1 MSLTSGVR
9 IPAPQYLGGDTN
21 GTGRTAVALNNLLDN
36 QGNQVVPRDAEIS
49 IIDPLVGSLPDNAG
63 VRAPQAYRDQSG
75 DQRRGLQSLFSFGKR
90 AVEKNAYNQAHL
102 SASGLLGVVNLAVLD
117 DGGRPIPYAPF
128 EWGGREYR
136 TDAQGV
142 FKLVEKNYFQNSIAA
157 ENERMK
163 YVTQMI
169 SLVVGQ
175 PAQNV
180 IALFGGAFYKALG
193 ADQANLATNLYRAY
207 MDQAGIEGN
216 IVARKAAVFARYADA
231 EASPEV
237 MCNFGDNDP
246 EWSRAFNKLSM
257 LIEYHPSAIL
267 FDEGPPNPLDTS
279 GELRGDVGAN
289 NRGSMEVDG
298 NRTDFARN
306 ATAAEAVQR
315 HEFRGGNLVAGEA
328 RNNYIPRTG
337 NGRNN
342 VAGQPMVNRG

>member
-9 IPAPQYLGGDTN
+9 LPIPERADNVGRPMSTVNQSRYMLDVFRRDENTLRYVPGQGDLPAP
-21 GTGRTAVALNNLLDN
+21 
-36 QGNQVVPRDAEIS
+36 
-49 IIDPLVGSLPDNAG
+49 GS
-63 VRAPQAYRDQSG
+63 RAPQAYRDQSG
-75 DQRRGLQSLFSFGKR
+75 DSRRGLQSLFSFGKR

-136 TDAQGV
+136 TDAMGV
-142 FKLVEKNYFQNSIAA
+142 FKLVEKDYFQNSISA

-175 PAQNV
+175 PAENV
-180 IALFGGAFYKALG
+180 IALFGYAFYEALG
-193 ADQANLATNLYRAY
+193 SDKGVLATNLYRSY
-207 MDQAGIEGN
+207 MDQAGIADTIKE
-216 IVARKAAVFARYADA
+216 RKAAVFARYSDA

-267 FDEGPPNPLDTS
+267 FDNGPPNPLDTS
-279 GELRGDVGAN
+279 GTLHGDMGTS
-289 NRGSMEVDG
+289 NRGSLPDVGQD
-298 NRTDFARN
+298 RTVPAQN
-306 ATAAEAVQR
+306 ATAAEIQTD
-315 HEFRGGNLVAGEA
+315 
-328 RNNYIPRTG
+328 PRTRFG
-337 NGRNN
+337 PVRMEGVPVGMRQ
-342 VAGQPMVNRG
+342 VTRS

>member
-1 MSLTSGVR
+1 MSLTSGYRQTPAGRNMTHIEVTGGAKLPLDNLGYNVR
-9 IPAPQYLGGDTN
+9 KVVTGDPARGVN
-21 GTGRTAVALNNLLDN
+21 GTLLDP
-36 QGNQVVPRDAEIS
+36 G
-49 IIDPLVGSLPDNAG
+49 LGSLPNDMAQ
-63 VRAPQAYRDQSG
+63 RAPQAYKDQSG

-117 DGGRPIPYAPF
+117 NDSRPIPFAPF

-142 FKLVEKNYFQNSIAA
+142 FKLVEKNYFQNSISA

-175 PAQNV
+175 PAENV
-180 IALFGGAFYKALG
+180 IALFGHTFYTALG
-193 ADQANLATNLYRAY
+193 ADRPNVATELYKAY
-207 MDQAGIEGN
+207 MQQAGISKP
-216 IVARKAAVFARYADA
+216 IADRKAAVFARYADA

-279 GELRGDVGAN
+279 GELRGDVGSS
-289 NRGSMEVDG
+289 NRGDMQVDG
-298 NRTDFARN
+298 YADRARFGVQS
-306 ATAAEAVQR
+306 AADLPA
-315 HEFRGGNLVAGEA
+315 AG
-328 RNNYIPRTG
+328 RLDGTSDTG
-337 NGRNN
+337 YK
-342 VAGQPMVNRG
+342 VKYPIV

>member
-1 MSLTSGVR
+1 MRAVNNGGLLPDRYQQDQNVLRVVR
-9 IPAPQYLGGDTN
+9 G
-21 GTGRTAVALNNLLDN
+21 
-36 QGNQVVPRDAEIS
+36 QGNLPGDG
-49 IIDPLVGSLPDNAG
+49 GS
-63 VRAPQAYRDQSG
+63 RAPQAYRDQSG
-75 DQRRGLQSLFSFGKR
+75 DNRRGLQSLFSFGKR

-136 TDAQGV
+136 TDAMGV
-142 FKLVEKNYFQNSIAA
+142 FKLVEKDYFQNSISA

-175 PAQNV
+175 PAENV
-180 IALFGGAFYKALG
+180 IALFGYAFYEALG
-193 ADQANLATNLYRAY
+193 ADKGMLAINLYKAY
-207 MDQAGIEGN
+207 MDQAGIADSIKE
-216 IVARKAAVFARYADA
+216 RKAAVFARYSDA

-267 FDEGPPNPLDTS
+267 FDNGPPNPLDTS
-279 GELRGDVGAN
+279 GTLHGDMGTS
-289 NRGSMEVDG
+289 NRGSMNVEQD
-298 NRTDFARN
+298 RTGRAQN
-306 ATAAEAVQR
+306 ATAAEIQR
-315 HEFRGGNLVAGEA
+315 DPRNEYIGLNNPAG
-328 RNNYIPRTG
+328 RPVGIQQLPNS
-337 NGRNN
+337 
-342 VAGQPMVNRG
+342 

>member
-1 MSLTSGVR
+1 MGEVPT
-9 IPAPQYLGGDTN
+9 PPGGT
-21 GTGRTAVALNNLLDN
+21 
-36 QGNQVVPRDAEIS
+36 
-49 IIDPLVGSLPDNAG
+49 
-63 VRAPQAYRDQSG
+63 RAPQAYKDQSG

-117 DGGRPIPYAPF
+117 NGGRPIPYAPF

-136 TDAQGV
+136 TDAQGI
-142 FKLVEKNYFQNSIAA
+142 FKLVEKNYFQNSISA

-163 YVTQMI
+163 YITQMI

-175 PAQNV
+175 PAENV
-180 IALFGGAFYKALG
+180 IALFGYAFYEALG
-193 ADQANLATNLYRAY
+193 ADKRNLAINLYQAY
-207 MDQAGIEGN
+207 MDQAGIAAN
-216 IVARKAAVFARYADA
+216 IRNRKAAVFERYADA

-279 GELRGDVGAN
+279 GQLRGDMGAN
-289 NRGSMEVDG
+289 NRGQIDVDG
-298 NRTDFARN
+298 ARGDRTVPSQN
-306 ATAAEAVQR
+306 ASAAELYRSDAHSNRV
-315 HEFRGGNLVAGEA
+315 FGAGA
-328 RNNYIPRTG
+328 NA
-337 NGRNN
+337 N
-342 VAGQPMVNRG
+342 VTVRPV

>member
-9 IPAPQYLGGDTN
+9 QSVEEPRVRPVFAPVVTVAGGGVAQTDVLVNRFEDKGLGG
-21 GTGRTAVALNNLLDN
+21 
-36 QGNQVVPRDAEIS
+36 
-49 IIDPLVGSLPDNAG
+49 LPNPG
-63 VRAPQAYRDQSG
+63 GQKAPQAYRDQSG

-117 DGGRPIPYAPF
+117 DSGRPIPYAPF

-142 FKLVEKNYFQNSIAA
+142 FKLVEKNYFQNSISA

-175 PAQNV
+175 PAENV
-180 IALFGGAFYKALG
+180 IALFGYNFYQALG
-193 ADQANLATNLYRAY
+193 ADKSVMATQLYKTY
-207 MDQAGIEGN
+207 MLQAGIANEIAN
-216 IVARKAAVFARYADA
+216 RKAAVFQRYADA

-267 FDEGPPNPLDTS
+267 FDEGPPNPLDTT
-279 GELRGDVGAN
+279 GELRGDVGAS
-289 NRGSMEVDG
+289 NRGTVTVNGSRTNVDQ
-298 NRTDFARN
+298 NK
-306 ATAAEAVQR
+306 TAADVPTNAGWAANADGIATG
-315 HEFRGGNLVAGEA
+315 FR
-328 RNNYIPRTG
+328 NYT
-337 NGRNN
+337 
-342 VAGQPMVNRG
+342 

>member
-9 IPAPQYLGGDTN
+9 LPIPNLDVNLG
-21 GTGRTAVALNNLLDN
+21 RPMRAVNQAGFLPDDFVRNQDILRYVPG
-36 QGNQVVPRDAEIS
+36 QGN
-49 IIDPLVGSLPDNAG
+49 LPNNAG
-63 VRAPQAYRDQSG
+63 TRAPQAYRDQSG
-75 DQRRGLQSLFSFGKR
+75 DNRRGLQSLFSFGKR

-136 TDAQGV
+136 TDAMGV
-142 FKLVEKNYFQNSIAA
+142 FKLVEKDYFQNSISA

-175 PAQNV
+175 PAENV
-180 IALFGGAFYKALG
+180 IALFGYAFYEALG
-193 ADQANLATNLYRAY
+193 SDKGVLATNLYKAY
-207 MDQAGIEGN
+207 MDQAGIADA
-216 IVARKAAVFARYADA
+216 IKTRKAAVFARYSDA

-267 FDEGPPNPLDTS
+267 FDNGPPNPLDTS
-279 GELRGDVGAN
+279 GTLHGDMGTS
-289 NRGSMEVDG
+289 NRGSMNVTQ
-298 NRTDFARN
+298 NRTVPAQN
-306 ATAAEAVQR
+306 ATAAEIQR
-315 HEFRGGNLVAGEA
+315 DNRVRIYRVRDDNGVPEGLQQEA
-328 RNNYIPRTG
+328 RN
-337 NGRNN
+337 
-342 VAGQPMVNRG
+342 

>member
-9 IPAPQYLGGDTN
+9 QSVDEPRVRPVFAPVVTVAGGDVAQTDVLVNRFEDKGLGG
-21 GTGRTAVALNNLLDN
+21 
-36 QGNQVVPRDAEIS
+36 
-49 IIDPLVGSLPDNAG
+49 LPNPG
-63 VRAPQAYRDQSG
+63 GQKAPQAYRDQSG

-117 DGGRPIPYAPF
+117 DSGRPIPYAPF

-142 FKLVEKNYFQNSIAA
+142 FKLVEKNYFQNSISA

-175 PAQNV
+175 PAENV
-180 IALFGGAFYKALG
+180 IALFGYNFYQALG
-193 ADQANLATNLYRAY
+193 ADKSVMATQLYKTY
-207 MDQAGIEGN
+207 MLQAGIANEIAN
-216 IVARKAAVFARYADA
+216 RKAAVFQRYADA

-267 FDEGPPNPLDTS
+267 FDEGPPNPLDTT
-279 GELRGDVGAN
+279 GELRGDVGAS
-289 NRGSMEVDG
+289 NRGTVNVNGSRTNIDQ
-298 NRTDFARN
+298 NRTAADVPTNAGWATNADGISTGFRN
-306 ATAAEAVQR
+306 YT
-315 HEFRGGNLVAGEA
+315 
-328 RNNYIPRTG
+328 
-337 NGRNN
+337 
-342 VAGQPMVNRG
+342 